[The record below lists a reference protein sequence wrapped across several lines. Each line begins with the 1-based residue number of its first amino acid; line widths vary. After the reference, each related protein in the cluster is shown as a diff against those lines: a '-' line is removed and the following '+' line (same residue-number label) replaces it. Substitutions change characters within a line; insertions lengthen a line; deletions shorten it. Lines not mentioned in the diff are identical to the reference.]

1 MTHIKEL
8 ITRGVDL
15 NLSYCDSFTPLHH
28 AINLKLPGIA
38 LFLLENGFSRVN
50 ATDLRG
56 ETPLHR

>member
-50 ATDLRG
+50 ATDL
-56 ETPLHR
+56 